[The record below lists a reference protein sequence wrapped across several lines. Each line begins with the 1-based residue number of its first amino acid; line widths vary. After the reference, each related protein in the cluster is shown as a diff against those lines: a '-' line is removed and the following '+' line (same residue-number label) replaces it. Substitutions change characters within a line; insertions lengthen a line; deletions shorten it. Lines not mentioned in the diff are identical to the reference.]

1 MLNYNDFRR
10 MNISYNWL
18 KNYLN
23 IDLAPEK
30 VSEILTD
37 IGLEVGGIE
46 EIQSIKG
53 GLEGLVIGEVLT
65 CDKHANADKLSVTTV
80 NVGGD
85 EPLPIV
91 CGAPNV
97 AAGQKVVVATVGT
110 VLYSGDESFT
120 IKKSKIRG
128 EQSMGMICAED
139 EIGLGTGHDGIMVL
153 PAEAQVGALAK
164 DYFNVENDIAIE
176 IDLTPNRVDGSS
188 HYGVARDLAAY
199 LKQHQDNVELTLP
212 SIDEFKVENTNYPVK
227 VRVENTEACPRYS
240 GVTISDVTIKESPEW
255 LQNRLK
261 AIGLSPINN
270 VVDVTNYVLH
280 ELGQPLHAFDGD
292 EIAGSEIIVKTV
304 ADGTQFVTLDE
315 EKRELSDKDLMIC
328 NSEEGMCIAGVFG
341 GIKSGVSNNTT
352 KVFLESAYFNPV
364 WVRKTAKRHTLST
377 DSSFRFERGVDPN
390 MTIYALKRAALLIKE
405 VAGGHISSDI
415 VDIYPNEIAHFEVD
429 VTYRNIIRL
438 IGKEL
443 TTDTIKNILL
453 ALDIKIT
460 SETEEGLKL
469 SVPPYRV
476 DVQREAD
483 IVEEILRI
491 YGYNNIEMPA
501 TVNSTIVYS
510 QKPDDHKTKNT
521 IANQLTAQG
530 FSEIMCNSLT
540 KASYYEGLES
550 YPRQNVVELANPLS
564 NDLNG
569 MRQTLLFGGL
579 ESVQHNI
586 NRRLGDLKF
595 FEFGNTYKYSAGS
608 DKGDLNSYNESQ
620 SLALFMVGN
629 KATANWNT
637 PEQNISFFD
646 LKNQIENI
654 LIRLGLSMGDF
665 KEEETQ
671 SELFSEGLCLKQGD
685 NTVVEYGLV
694 CGKQLKAFDIDTP
707 VCFAEINWNII
718 LKKSS
723 KKTVTFTE
731 ISKFPEVKRDLALV
745 LNKDVKFAQVKQIAL
760 KTEKKLLKRVTLFD
774 VFEGDKI
781 GADKKSYAVSFILQ
795 DETKTLNDKQIDK
808 IMNKLMSTYERDL
821 GAQIRK

>member
-1 MLNYNDFRR
+1 

-37 IGLEVGGIE
+37 IGLEVGGME

-65 CDKHANADKLSVTTV
+65 CEKHANADKLSVTTV
-80 NVGGD
+80 NVGG
-85 EPLPIV
+85 EQPLPIV

-110 VLYSGDESFT
+110 ILYSGDENFT

-139 EIGLGTGHDGIMVL
+139 EIGLGTSHDGIMVL
-153 PAEAQVGALAK
+153 PTDVKPGTLAK
-164 DYFNVENDIAIE
+164 DYFKVENDIAIE

-199 LKQHQDNVELTLP
+199 LKQHQEGVELTLP
-212 SIDEFKVENTNYPVK
+212 AVDDFKTENTNYPVK
-227 VRVENTEACPRYS
+227 VTVENTEACPRYC

-261 AIGLSPINN
+261 GIGLNPINN
-270 VVDVTNYVLH
+270 IVDVTNFVLH

-292 EIAGSEIIVKTV
+292 EIIGDEVIVKTL
-304 ADGTQFVTLDE
+304 ADGTEFITLDE

-328 NSEEGMCIAGVFG
+328 NTEGGMCIAGVFG
-341 GIKSGVSNNTT
+341 GIKSGVSEKTT

-377 DSSFRFERGVDPN
+377 DASFRFERGVDPN

-405 VAGGHISSDI
+405 VAGGTISSEI
-415 VDIYPNEIAHFEVD
+415 TDIYPEKVANFEID
-429 VTYRNIIRL
+429 VTYHNIIRL

-443 TTDTIKNILL
+443 TKETIKNILT
-453 ALDIKIT
+453 ALEIEIV

-483 IVEEILRI
+483 IIEEILRI
-491 YGYNNIEMPA
+491 YGYNNIEMPSS
-501 TVNSTIVYS
+501 VNSTIVYS
-510 QKPDDHKTKNT
+510 QKPDDHKSKNI
-521 IANQLTAQG
+521 IANQLTSQG

-540 KASYYEGLES
+540 KAAYYEALES

-579 ESVQHNI
+579 ESINHNV
-586 NRRLGDLKF
+586 NRRNSDLKF
-595 FEFGNTYKYSAGS
+595 FEFGNSYHYKAES
-608 DKGDLNSYNESQ
+608 DKSDLNNYDEEQ
-620 SLALFMVGN
+620 KLALFMVGN
-629 KATANWNT
+629 KAALNWNT
-637 PEQNISFFD
+637 PEQKVSFYD
-646 LKNQIENI
+646 LKNQLENI
-654 LIRLGLSMGDF
+654 LSRLGLSFTDF
-665 KEEETQ
+665 KEEETK
-671 SELFSEGLCLKQGD
+671 SDLFAEGLSLSQGD
-685 NTVVEYGLV
+685 KPIIDFGLV
-694 CGKQLKAFDIDTP
+694 NGKLLKAFDIDTP
-707 VCFAEINWNII
+707 VYFTEIKWDII

-723 KKTVTFTE
+723 KKTVTYTE

-745 LNKDVKFAQVKQIAL
+745 LNKDVKFEQVKQIAH
-760 KTEKKLLKRVTLFD
+760 KTEKKLLKRVSLFD
-774 VFEGDKI
+774 VFEGEKL
-781 GADKKSYAVSFILQ
+781 GVDKKSYAVSFILQ

-808 IMNKLMSTYERDL
+808 IMNKMMSNYEREL
-821 GAQIRK
+821 GALIRK

>member
-1 MLNYNDFRR
+1 

-65 CDKHANADKLSVTTV
+65 CEKHANADKLSVTTV
-80 NVGGD
+80 NIGGE

-110 VLYSGDESFT
+110 VLYSDDDSFT

-139 EIGLGTGHDGIMVL
+139 EIGLGGGHDGIMVL
-153 PAEAQVGALAK
+153 PAEVEAGVLAK
-164 DYFNVENDIAIE
+164 DYFKVENDTAIE

-199 LKQHQDNVELTLP
+199 LKQHQDKVELTLP
-212 SIDEFKVENTNYPVK
+212 SVSDFKVENTNFPVK
-227 VRVENTEACPRYS
+227 VSVENQEACPRYC
-240 GVTISDVTIKESPEW
+240 GVTISDVTVKASPEW

-261 AIGLSPINN
+261 AIGLAPINN
-270 VVDVTNYVLH
+270 IVDITNFVLH

-292 EIAGSEIIVKTV
+292 EISGSEVIVKTLPE
-304 ADGTQFVTLDE
+304 GTEFVTLDE
-315 EKRELSDKDLMIC
+315 EKRQLSDQDLMIC
-328 NSEEGMCIAGVFG
+328 DNKGGMCIAGVFG
-341 GIKSGVSNNTT
+341 GIQSGVSEKTT
-352 KVFLESAYFNPV
+352 KIFLESAYFNPV

-377 DSSFRFERGVDPN
+377 DASFRFERGVDPN
-390 MTIYALKRAALLIKE
+390 MTIHALKRAALLIKE
-405 VAGGHISSDI
+405 VAGGTISSDL
-415 VDIYPNEIAHFEVD
+415 VDIYPNEIAFFEVD
-429 VTYRNIIRL
+429 VTYRNINRL

-443 TTDTIKNILL
+443 SQDTIKNILV
-453 ALDIKIT
+453 ALDIVIT
-460 SETEEGLKL
+460 SENNEGLKL

-483 IVEEILRI
+483 VIEEILRI

-501 TVNSTIVYS
+501 SVNSTIVYS

-521 IANQLTAQG
+521 IANQLSAQG
-530 FSEIMCNSLT
+530 FNEIMCNSLT
-540 KASYYEGLES
+540 KASYYESLEV

-579 ESVQHNI
+579 ESIQHNV
-586 NRRLGDLKF
+586 NRRNGDLKL
-595 FEFGNTYKYSAGS
+595 FEFGNTYQYTAGG
-608 DKGDLNSYNESQ
+608 DKSDLNSYDETQ

-629 KATANWNT
+629 KTSVNWNT
-637 PEQNISFFD
+637 PEQTTSFFD
-646 LKNQIENI
+646 VKTQVENI
-654 LIRLGLSMGDF
+654 LIRLGLSFADF
-665 KEEETQ
+665 KEEETK
-671 SELFSEGLCLKQGD
+671 SDLFSEGLAYTQGD
-685 NTVVEYGLV
+685 KSVIDFGMVGS
-694 CGKQLKAFDIDTP
+694 KHLKTFDIDVP
-707 VCFAEINWNII
+707 VYYAEIKWDII

-723 KKTVTFTE
+723 KKTVTFSE

-745 LNKDVKFAQVKQIAL
+745 INKDITFAQVKQIAQ
-760 KTEKKLLKRVTLFD
+760 KTEKKLLKRVSLFD

-808 IMNKLMSTYERDL
+808 IMKKMMSTYERDL

>member
-1 MLNYNDFRR
+1 

-53 GLEGLVIGEVLT
+53 GLEGLVIGEVLS
-65 CDKHANADKLSVTTV
+65 CEKHANADKLSVTTV
-80 NVGGD
+80 NIGGD

-110 VLYSGDESFT
+110 ILYSGDESFT

-139 EIGLGTGHDGIMVL
+139 EIGLGSSHDGIMVL
-153 PAEAQVGALAK
+153 PNDVTVGTLAK
-164 DYFNVENDIAIE
+164 DYFKVENDTSIE

-199 LKQHQDNVELTLP
+199 LKQHQNNVELTLP
-212 SIDEFKVENTNYPVK
+212 SVDAFNIENNNYPIK
-227 VRVENTEACPRYS
+227 VSVENTEACPRYC

-255 LQNRLK
+255 LQTKLK
-261 AIGLSPINN
+261 SIGLSPINN
-270 VVDVTNYVLH
+270 VVDVTNFVLH

-292 EIAGSEIIVKTV
+292 QIIGDEVIVKTL
-304 ADGTQFVTLDE
+304 AEGSQFQTLDE
-315 EKRELSDKDLMIC
+315 VERELSDQDLMIC
-328 NSEEGMCIAGVFG
+328 NTEGGMCIAGVFG
-341 GIKSGVSNNTT
+341 GIKSGVSEKTT
-352 KVFLESAYFNPV
+352 KLFLESAYFNPV

-377 DSSFRFERGVDPN
+377 DASFRFERGVDPE
-390 MTIYALKRAALLIKE
+390 MTIHALKRAALLIKD
-405 VAGGHISSDI
+405 VAGGTISSEI
-415 VDIYPNEIAHFEVD
+415 TDIYPEKVEPFKVD
-429 VTYRNIIRL
+429 VTYRNIARL
-438 IGKEL
+438 IGKDL
-443 TTDTIKNILL
+443 SNDTVKSILA
-453 ALDIKIT
+453 ALDIEIT
-460 SETEEGLKL
+460 NETEEGLSL
-469 SVPPYRV
+469 LVPPYRV

-483 IVEEILRI
+483 IIEEILRI
-491 YGYNNIEMPA
+491 YGYNNVEMPA
-501 TVNSTIVYS
+501 SVNSTIVYS
-510 QKPDDHKTKNT
+510 QKPDDHKSKNI

-540 KASYYEGLES
+540 KSAYYENLES
-550 YPRQNVVELANPLS
+550 YPRNAVVELANPLS

-579 ESVQHNI
+579 ESISHNV
-586 NRRLGDLKF
+586 NRRNSDLKF
-595 FEFGNTYKYSAGS
+595 FEFGNSYHYKAES
-608 DKGDLNSYNESQ
+608 DKTDLNSYNEEQCLS
-620 SLALFMVGN
+620 LFMVGN
-629 KATANWNT
+629 QNAVNWNT
-637 PEQNISFFD
+637 PEQKVSFFS

-654 LIRLGLSMGDF
+654 LLRVGLSFNDF
-665 KEEETQ
+665 NEEETK
-671 SELFSEGLCLKQGD
+671 SDLFAEGLSLTQGD
-685 NTVVEYGLV
+685 KSVIDFGVVHA
-694 CGKQLKAFDIDTP
+694 KILKDFDIDTP
-707 VCFAEINWNII
+707 VYFAEIKWNVI

-723 KKTVTFTE
+723 KKSVIFTE

-745 LNKDVKFAQVKQIAL
+745 LNKEVKFEQVKQIAQ
-760 KTEKKLLKRVTLFD
+760 KTEKKLLKRISLFD
-774 VFEGDKI
+774 VFEGDKL
-781 GADKKSYAVSFILQ
+781 GTGKKSYAVSFILQ

-808 IMNKLMSTYERDL
+808 IMKKMMSNYEREL
-821 GAQIRK
+821 GAVIRK